1 LLYNPI
7 TLVELVEF
15 LQEDSRRWCC
25 PTFTK
30 LSKLVCHLI
39 SSTENMMV
47 FESVEVVLQFVDFLA
62 ICHHL
67 VVKARPFLVGLV
79 DHQQ

>member
-1 LLYNPI
+1 
-7 TLVELVEF
+7 
-15 LQEDSRRWCC
+15 
-25 PTFTK
+25 
-30 LSKLVCHLI
+30 
-39 SSTENMMV
+39 MV